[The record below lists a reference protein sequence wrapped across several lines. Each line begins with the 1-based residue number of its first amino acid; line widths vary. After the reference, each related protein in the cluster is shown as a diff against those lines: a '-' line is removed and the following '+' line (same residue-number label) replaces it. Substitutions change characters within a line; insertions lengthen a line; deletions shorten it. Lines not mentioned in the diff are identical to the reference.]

1 MRTPTASAF
10 PAVRFRWAWNHR
22 TIPAIV
28 MTAVVTIAVSCS
40 GKVSGSGT
48 STPGSLEYE
57 QVTTAEIVGELGI
70 EVAGEDPPAVR
81 GAGRVAAHLVR
92 LIQED
97 LERDAPRLGPG
108 GQQQRAGLDPRI
120 VRALAGEVAHHVA
133 EGERVD
139 GLRAVAGQVQR
150 LIEDRGQ
157 LPEHGLHVARID
169 ERTALALARG
179 ATEEAHASIVGMRS
193 RRRTGG

>member
-22 TIPAIV
+22 TIPAKV

-70 EVAGEDPPAVR
+70 EVAGR
-81 GAGRVAAHLVR
+81 GAPAPKGGRRGAAHPGRPLPGKPGTA
-92 LIQED
+92 
-97 LERDAPRLGPG
+97 APPPG
-108 GQQQRAGLDPRI
+108 A
-120 VRALAGEVAHHVA
+120 
-133 EGERVD
+133 
-139 GLRAVAGQVQR
+139 
-150 LIEDRGQ
+150 RGQ
-157 LPEHGLHVARID
+157 D
-169 ERTALALARG
+169 
-179 ATEEAHASIVGMRS
+179 
-193 RRRTGG
+193 